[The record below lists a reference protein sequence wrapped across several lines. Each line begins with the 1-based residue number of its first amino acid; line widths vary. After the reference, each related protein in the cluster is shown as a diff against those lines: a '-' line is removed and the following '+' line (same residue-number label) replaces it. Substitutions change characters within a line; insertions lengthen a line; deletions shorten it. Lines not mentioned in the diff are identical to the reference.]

1 MSSPTETAR
10 QGMPT
15 QKPLGLA
22 APKDRGSSK
31 FWECVAIA
39 GLVGSALFNLSM
51 SWRRWP
57 DPVIDAGH
65 QLYTAW
71 RLSEGALLYRDVGCL
86 YGPLS
91 SYVNASLFRLFGPG
105 MMTLVWFNL
114 AVYATILILTYRLF
128 RVVYGALGAVTAC
141 AVLVWIFS
149 FNQLIPVGNY
159 TYALP
164 YAHESTHGV
173 LVTLVL
179 VFVAARWVRQA
190 RTTQALYL
198 GFVCGLTLILKPEFI
213 LASGL
218 VVMTA
223 VGMRRLR
230 KLPWQWRDLLA
241 WSLGALTP
249 MAIFVGWFW
258 RQAPFAVAFR
268 WANQAWWTVLVEGV
282 HAQVW
287 KGFSGTDA
295 PKHHLLALLATSA
308 ALWVGVGLLWTGVRL
323 MARGTV
329 AGALLIAMPC
339 ALALLRVNWMQSA
352 WCVPLTLLLVIAA
365 RIASAIVPN
374 RCSWSGR
381 DEMGL
386 LLALVA
392 FALLVR
398 MFLNPR
404 LYHFGFYQA
413 ALACMVVVAEL
424 AGLLRRAAGKSRM
437 AAAVTL
443 GCTGLVLCGA
453 CLDLHL
459 SAREIY
465 SLRTLPVGEGRDQFL
480 AFSPKQDAEGLMV
493 QNVVEELRRLPR
505 QSRVLVLP
513 EGLMVN
519 YLARRKSPLN
529 EWIFIDLTLA
539 NGAETRLVN
548 RLAVDPPEHIV
559 LLSRDM
565 REHGITRFG
574 ASGQPGHKMLIYIQD
589 HYRILRRF
597 GGDPFD
603 VSTRGAIL
611 LALTRP

>member
-1 MSSPTETAR
+1 MRRQDPT
-10 QGMPT
+10 G
-15 QKPLGLA
+15 PLGTVA
-22 APKDRGSSK
+22 QTGRGSTP
-31 FWECVAIA
+31 FAERIAIV
-39 GLVGSALFNLSM
+39 GLVASAIFNLSM

-91 SYVNASLFRLFGPG
+91 SYVNAGLFRLFGPG

-114 AVYATILILTYRLF
+114 AAYSAISILTYRLF
-128 RVVYGALGAVTAC
+128 RAVYGALSAVVAC
-141 AVLVWIFS
+141 SLFVWIFS
-149 FNQLIPVGNY
+149 FNQMVPVGNY

-173 LVTLVL
+173 LITLVL
-179 VFVAARWVRQA
+179 IFVAERWVRQA
-190 RTTQALYL
+190 RTTHALHL
-198 GFVCGLTLILKPEFI
+198 GLVCGLTLILKPEFI

-218 VVMTA
+218 VMMAA
-223 VGMRRLR
+223 VGVRRLR
-230 KLPWQWRDLLA
+230 KVPWRSRELLA

-268 WANQAWWTVLVEGV
+268 WANQAWWTVLIENV

-295 PKHHLLALLATSA
+295 PTYHLLALLAASA
-308 ALWVGVGLLWTGVRL
+308 ALWVGVALLWIGIRR
-323 MARGTV
+323 MARGTA
-329 AGALLIAMPC
+329 AGALLIALPC
-339 ALALLRVNWMQSA
+339 ALALLQVNWMQSA

-365 RIASAIVPN
+365 RIASTLLPD
-374 RCSWSGR
+374 RFSWPGR
-381 DEMGL
+381 DVRGL

-392 FALLVR
+392 FALLAR

-413 ALACMVVVAEL
+413 ALASMVVVAEL
-424 AGLLRRAAGKSRM
+424 VGLLRRAASKSRI
-437 AAAVTL
+437 AAAMTL
-443 GCTGLVLCGA
+443 VCTGLVLCGA

-459 SAREIY
+459 SARKIY
-465 SLRTLPVGEGRDQFL
+465 SLRTLPVGEGRDRFL
-480 AFSPKQDAEGLMV
+480 TFSPQQDAEGLMV
-493 QNVVEELRRLPR
+493 KYVVEELRRLPR
-505 QSRVLVLP
+505 DGRVLVLP

-519 YLARRKSPLN
+519 YLARRKSPLT

-548 RLAVDPPEHIV
+548 RLAADPPERVV

-565 REHGITRFG
+565 REHGISRFG
-574 ASGQPGHKMLIYIQD
+574 APGQPGHEMLAYIQG
-589 HYRILRRF
+589 HYQILRQF
-597 GGDPFD
+597 GGDPFN
-603 VSTRGAIL
+603 VSTRGAVL
-611 LALTRP
+611 LAPTRP